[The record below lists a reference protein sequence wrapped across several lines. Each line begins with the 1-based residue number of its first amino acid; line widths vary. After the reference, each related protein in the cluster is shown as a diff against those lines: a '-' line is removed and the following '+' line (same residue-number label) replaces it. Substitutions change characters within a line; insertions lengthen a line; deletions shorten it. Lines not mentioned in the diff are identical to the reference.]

1 MKVTA
6 THVNKVS
13 KWLDETDPEKLHA
26 EAAKLMSQLKILAG
40 REDVGESLMVMYN
53 ATIFLETRAIYLLL
67 ARLARRAN
75 VL

>member
-6 THVNKVS
+6 THLTKLTQ
-13 KWLDETDPEKLHA
+13 WLEETDPEKLHA
-26 EAAKLMSQLKILAG
+26 EVTNLLKQTKVLVG
-40 REDVGESLMVMYN
+40 REDVGENLIVMYN
-53 ATIFLETRAIYLLL
+53 AAIFLETRAIYLLL